1 MRAILPT
8 VAAVVSLAACAAPR
22 PAPEPADVVFVG
34 GVVRTMV
41 EGAAPAEALA
51 VRGRKIVAV
60 GAAADVMAL
69 VGPDTET
76 VDLEGRVLVPGFV
89 ESAGAL
95 LRRGPAGAD
104 AVEAASARAARAGV
118 LTVLEDAATP
128 AELELV
134 TDVANEL
141 RLVADAIVF
150 PDWSGID
157 AIGEELEDMDCIG
170 SCRIGGLSFEAAVD
184 GLDAR
189 VQRAFDEGWH
199 LQVHVRS
206 SGELARLVD
215 AVAAASPSS
224 PASASPRPRV
234 VAVAV
239 GELAPERSLL
249 SRCAEHDVWL
259 ALGPDA
265 AETAV
270 VCASTDG
277 VRFTLH
283 DAVEGREPDPLA
295 SIARAVAA
303 GLGREAAVAAWTREA
318 AAAVR
323 LEKRKGTL
331 VAGKLADL
339 VVLDADPLSAAT
351 DLEEVRVVAAW
362 KQGDRVLT
370 AGATPR

>member
-1 MRAILPT
+1 MRAILPL
-8 VAAVVSLAACAAPR
+8 VAAFAACAAPR
-22 PAPEPADVVFVG
+22 PAPDPADLVFVG

-51 VRGRKIVAV
+51 VRNRKIVAV
-60 GAAADVMAL
+60 GASAEVLAL

-76 VDLEGRVLVPGFV
+76 VDLEGRVLLPGFV

-104 AVEAASARAARAGV
+104 AVEAASARAARRGV

-170 SCRIGGLSFEAAVD
+170 SCRIGGLSFEAAVE

-189 VQRAFDEGWH
+189 VQRAFEEGWH

-206 SGELARLVD
+206 PGELARLVD

-239 GELAPERSLL
+239 GELGVDRALL
-249 SRCAEHDVWL
+249 DRCAAEDVWL

-265 AETAV
+265 VATAV
-270 VCASTDG
+270 ACASRPG

-283 DAVEGREPDPLA
+283 DAATGREPDPIA

-303 GLGREAAVAAWTREA
+303 GLGREVAMAAWTREA
-318 AAAVR
+318 AAAIR

-339 VVLDADPLSAAT
+339 VALDADPLEATT
-351 DLEEVRVVAAW
+351 DLDAVRVVAAW
-362 KQGDRVLT
+362 KQGVRVLS
-370 AGATPR
+370 ADAMPR